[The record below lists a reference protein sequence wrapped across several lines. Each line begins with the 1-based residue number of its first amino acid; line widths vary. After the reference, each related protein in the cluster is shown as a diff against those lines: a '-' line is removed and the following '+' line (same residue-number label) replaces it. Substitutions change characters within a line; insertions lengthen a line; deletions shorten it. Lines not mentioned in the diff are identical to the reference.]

1 MMKWKGIMALLA
13 MLAVTYVQAEG
24 LSPGQAQKFIEISG
38 LGALFD
44 SLPEQVEQQ
53 INLDTLV
60 NASSFTS
67 EKAAAGMREATANI
81 NVRELAE
88 QYLIN
93 TADGEGLTKTIR
105 FLESDLGR
113 LVVQQEMK
121 AAEPDFEANMA
132 AYAQS
137 LAQTPPPAER
147 VALVQGLSQALHVE
161 ESMTEMMR
169 SVLFSVIDALEIH
182 NPEAAK
188 IARDELEQQ
197 WAMMEP
203 MLAGQLANYATLSSY
218 YTYKDLSDDELRQY
232 IDFLS
237 SDDGQIYWKA
247 SIEITTLYIDQLM
260 RELVRVLESDA

>member
-93 TADGEGLTKTIR
+93 TGDGEGLAKTIR
-105 FLESDLGR
+105 FLESNLGR

-197 WAMMEP
+197 WAMMAP